1 MQFQF
6 PYIIYIF
13 SANWKMEK
21 VSSSSFKPIL
31 HPLML
36 KLTSIL
42 KIQSL
47 AAKSVPGGGW

>member
-13 SANWKMEK
+13 SANWKVEK
-21 VSSSSFKPIL
+21 VSSSSFKPFL

-36 KLTSIL
+36 KPTPIL
-42 KIQSL
+42 NIPSL
-47 AAKSVPGGGW
+47 AVKQK